1 MIFLKYGKIISMG
14 KIHLIKSKIE
24 DLTGYYIHKKE
35 DLPIGVSLKY
45 DIEYK
50 LKKIKIRTIF
60 DVGANIGQTA
70 IQCVKDFPGANIY
83 SFEPISKT
91 FQTLASN
98 TKKYPSVICKNIAF
112 GDKPGEVEI
121 NIFDDENSELNSLV
135 SSNMNLSENSKKEI
149 IKVETIDQFI
159 AENNINEIDLLKIDT
174 EGFEIN
180 VLNSAKQTFKEDKV
194 KLVFIEVGLDN
205 EFNKRHQ
212 NIVDIQL
219 YLTQKNFVFV
229 GMYDIAYALLP
240 KKGHF
245 ANALYANSNYL

>member
-1 MIFLKYGKIISMG
+1 MSL
-14 KIHLIKSKIE
+14 IHLIKTKIE
-24 DLTGYYIHKKE
+24 DLTGYYIHKRN
-35 DLPIGVSLKY
+35 DLPVGVSLKY

-70 IQCVKDFPGANIY
+70 VQCVKDFPEAKIY

-91 FQTLASN
+91 FQTLVSN
-98 TKKYPSVICKNIAF
+98 TEKYPSVICKNIAF
-112 GDKPGEVEI
+112 GDQPGNVEI

-135 SSNMNLSENSKKEI
+135 STNMNLNENSKKEI
-149 IKVETIDQFI
+149 ITVDTIDHFL
-159 AENNINEIDLLKIDT
+159 AENKINEIDLLKIDT

-180 VLNSAKQTFKEDKV
+180 VLNSAAQSFKENKV

-219 YLTQKNFVFV
+219 YLTQRNFVFV
-229 GMYDIAYALLP
+229 GIYNIAYSLLP
-240 KKGHF
+240 QKGHF